1 MDPMIPVPGGEI
13 AKRQLHFI
21 WLADCSGSMAGKKIA
36 SLNQAV
42 REALPE
48 IRKALENHPEVQVY
62 MRAIRFS
69 DKADWHVGFQ
79 PVPLESFEWPDL
91 KAGGSTATAQALR
104 LLAVELEV
112 ELMPR
117 RGLPPVVILISDGFC
132 TDPKE
137 EYDGALAALN
147 SMPWGQKAVRL
158 AIAIG
163 DESEYDEVQLRKFL
177 GPSTQ
182 EIGLLKAHSTEQLVG
197 YIKWASVTASVGA
210 TVARSRIGVPGAEE
224 TNVALPP
231 PPVIPVSPSNS
242 DVF

>member
-1 MDPMIPVPGGEI
+1 MDQTIPVPGGEI

-21 WLADCSGSMAGKKIA
+21 WLADCSGSMLGKKIA

-42 REALPE
+42 REAIPE

-69 DKADWHVGFQ
+69 EKAEWHVG
-79 PVPLESFEWPDL
+79 PKADLLDRFEWPDL

-104 LLAVELEV
+104 LLAIELDVEF
-112 ELMPR
+112 MPR

-137 EYDGALAALN
+137 EYEGAISALN
-147 SMPWGQKAVRL
+147 QMPWGRKAVRI

-163 DESEYDEVQLRKFL
+163 DESEYDEIQLRKFL

-182 EIGLLKAHSTEQLVG
+182 EIGILKAHSPEQLVG
-197 YIKWASVTASVGA
+197 YIKWASVSASIGA
-210 TVARSRIGVPGAEE
+210 TQARSQMDAAVDPEV
-224 TNVALPP
+224 NVALPSP
-231 PPVIPVSPSNS
+231 PEIPTPTSSS
-242 DVF
+242 EIF

>member
-1 MDPMIPVPGGEI
+1 MDNTIPVPGGEI

-21 WLADCSGSMAGKKIA
+21 WLADCSGSMLGKKIA

-48 IRKALENHPEVQVY
+48 VRKALENHPEVEVF

-69 DKADWHVGFQ
+69 EKAEWHVG
-79 PVPLESFEWPDL
+79 PKAVLLEDFEWPDL

-104 LLAVELEV
+104 LLAIELEV
-112 ELMPR
+112 EMMPR
-117 RGLPPVVILISDGFC
+117 RGLPPVVILVSDGYC

-137 EYDGALAALN
+137 EYEGAIAALN
-147 SMPWGQKAVRL
+147 HMPWGRKAVRL

-163 DESEYDEVQLRKFL
+163 DESEYDETQLRKFL

-182 EIGLLKAHSTEQLVG
+182 EIGLLKAHSPEQLVG
-197 YIKWASVTASVGA
+197 YIKWASVSASIGA
-210 TVARSRIGVPGAEE
+210 TQTRSRIDAASEAEA
-224 TNVALPP
+224 NVALPAP
-231 PPVIPVSPSNS
+231 PEIPTPSS
-242 DVF
+242 SSEVF

>member
-1 MDPMIPVPGGEI
+1 MEPKIPVPGGEI
-13 AKRQLHFI
+13 AKRHLHFI

-36 SLNQAV
+36 SLNQAI

-48 IRKALENHPEVQVY
+48 IRKALESHPEVQVY
-62 MRAIRFS
+62 MRAIKFS
-69 DKADWHVGFQ
+69 NEADWHVGPQ
-79 PVPLESFEWPDL
+79 AVPLESFSWPDL

-104 LLAVELEV
+104 ALAVELEV

-117 RGLPPVVILISDGFC
+117 RGLPPVVILVSDGFC

-137 EYDGALAALN
+137 EYNAAISALN
-147 SMPWGQKAVRL
+147 GMPWGQKAVRM

-163 DESEYDEVQLRKFL
+163 DESEYDEAQLRKFL

-182 EIGLLKAHSTEQLVG
+182 EIGLLKAHSAEQLVG

-210 TVARSRIGVPGAEE
+210 TVARSRLATPAEE
-224 TNVALPP
+224 EANVALPP
-231 PPVIPVSPSNS
+231 PPEIPVSPSNA